1 MFRANNPFE
10 RAPYIRAFTLSHDL
24 HGKAPSILES
34 NAAAHY
40 TPGLGTLNAY
50 AVVGQVDTVHGQ
62 VCHQG
67 LC

>member
-1 MFRANNPFE
+1 MIRMAAKCQSTIQFE
-10 RAPYIRAFTLSHDL
+10 
-24 HGKAPSILES
+24 
-34 NAAAHY
+34 NY